1 MGNATGKCKH
11 HWRSTVSGASDT
23 MMSALSSRKLRGFIL
38 VEVSNCASEKF
49 SRLYQGQVYLSA
61 FPQVQGSVLW
71 ERNKCVSFLFK
82 CTLISI
88 EKQPAM
94 QQEQNP
100 LFPTWRLLHERGCP
114 AKKQM
119 HSGRLSRELTGVPT
133 AFRGFQT
140 VEIIEKCFRGR
151 FPVNTGNFQKV
162 ILGNSS
168 KRNIRC
174 SVESNT
180 YSTT

>member
-100 LFPTWRLLHERGCP
+100 LFPMWRLLHEQGCP

-119 HSGRLSRELTGVPT
+119 HFGRLSRIN
-133 AFRGFQT
+133 RGPH
-140 VEIIEKCFRGR
+140 GL
-151 FPVNTGNFQKV
+151 PGLPDSGNQEMLPWP
-162 ILGNSS
+162 IPS
-168 KRNIRC
+168 KHRKF
-174 SVESNT
+174 SKS
-180 YSTT
+180 YSRKLN